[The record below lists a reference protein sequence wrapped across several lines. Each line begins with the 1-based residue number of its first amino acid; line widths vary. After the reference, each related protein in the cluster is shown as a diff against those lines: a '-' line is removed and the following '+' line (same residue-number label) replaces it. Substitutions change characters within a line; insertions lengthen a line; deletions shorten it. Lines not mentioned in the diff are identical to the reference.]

1 MKQLAAAALAV
12 SLGLVWPFNDSS
24 AASMEPFRG
33 HGRYGWHRTH
43 FIAHGTRAPSRKHTR
58 ARRKLGRLGKAS
70 ATHGKPRWH
79 SAEFFPYRKQKR
91 HRSFFRGR
99 GKRRARRKYIL
110 VQRRHPGF
118 FRSFIPIYYSSR
130 PDVRLDDSNLQKQL
144 ILKEIVSG
152 GVGRQMNNRDRV
164 WLARITQVALEK
176 TPTGAV
182 TEWSNPDSE
191 IKGTISPLSTFRS
204 DQAKSCREFQ
214 QTVSF
219 GGVTEIAYGVA
230 CRQKDGSWKIVK

>member
-1 MKQLAAAALAV
+1 M
-12 SLGLVWPFNDSS
+12 
-24 AASMEPFRG
+24 
-33 HGRYGWHRTH
+33 
-43 FIAHGTRAPSRKHTR
+43 
-58 ARRKLGRLGKAS
+58 
-70 ATHGKPRWH
+70 
-79 SAEFFPYRKQKR
+79 
-91 HRSFFRGR
+91 
-99 GKRRARRKYIL
+99 
-110 VQRRHPGF
+110 
-118 FRSFIPIYYSSR
+118 
-130 PDVRLDDSNLQKQL
+130 
-144 ILKEIVSG
+144 KEIVSG